1 MKNSLGKGGLIM
13 HDKEYERKNKED
25 LPVVAICYDFDKT
38 LSPDDMQAQGYI
50 QSVGYNISDFWEKSN
65 SLATYNEMDQNLAYM
80 YTMKQESEGKVLF
93 TKEKLAEY
101 GASVQLFPGVEQWF
115 ERVREYGK
123 EKGVIVEHYIISS
136 GLKEMIEGTSVAKA
150 GAFEKIYA
158 SSFYYNEKGVAV
170 WPAQVVNYTNKTQF
184 LFRIEKG
191 VLDINDSAVN
201 ESFSPEE
208 MRVPFRNMIYIGDS
222 DTDIPCMKLVNS
234 YGGHSIGVYNAETKD
249 KTKVYK
255 MMRDGR
261 IKYFAPADYTEGKEL
276 DFLVRAII
284 DRTAANEA
292 LETLHYKYKIERI
305 RADKGSNEEERKR
318 TDLII
323 ALDNSRS
330 FASTHTLIRELQ
342 EIDSW
347 SFSEKEILFQ
357 IALSNSQV
365 RYILCDLDVRT
376 FYKKMIESMKTMTP
390 DAQEVKNVIESDD

>member
-1 MKNSLGKGGLIM
+1 MF
-13 HDKEYERKNKED
+13 DKEYERKYKED
-25 LPVVAICYDFDKT
+25 KPVVAICYDFDKT

-50 QSVGYNISDFWEKSN
+50 QSVGYNIPDFWKKSN
-65 SLATYNEMDQNLAYM
+65 SLASDNEMDQNLAYM
-80 YTMKQESEGKVLF
+80 YTMKHESEGKVLF

-115 ERVREYGK
+115 ERIREYGK

-136 GLKEMIEGTSVAKA
+136 GLKEMIEGTSVAQA

-191 VLDINDSAVN
+191 VLDINDPAVN

-208 MRVPFRNMIYIGDS
+208 MRVPFRNIVYIGDS

-234 YGGHSIGVYNAETKD
+234 YGGHSIGVYNAKTME

-255 MMRDGR
+255 MMRDER
-261 IKYFAPADYTEGKEL
+261 IKYFAPADYKEGTEL
-276 DFLVRAII
+276 DFLVKSII

-305 RADKGSNEEERKR
+305 KADKESSEETRKR
-318 TDLII
+318 TDLLI
-323 ALDNSRS
+323 ALENSS
-330 FASTHTLIRELQ
+330 NFANTHTLIRELQ
-342 EIDSW
+342 EIDNW
-347 SFSEKEILFQ
+347 SFEEKEILFH

-365 RYILCDLDVRT
+365 RYILRDSDVKT
-376 FYKKMIESMKTMTP
+376 FYNSLLKSMKTMTLES
-390 DAQEVKNVIESDD
+390 QEVKHILESDD